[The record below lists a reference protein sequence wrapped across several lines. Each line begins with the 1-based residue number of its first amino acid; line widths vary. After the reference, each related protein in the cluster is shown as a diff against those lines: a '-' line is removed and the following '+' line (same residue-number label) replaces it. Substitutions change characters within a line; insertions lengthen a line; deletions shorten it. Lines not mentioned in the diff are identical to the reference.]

1 MYYSKRKTV
10 DLWDVQVDYGYGDG
24 FETVYTAT
32 SRSEAKA
39 RKKDYIQNNSFGNAV
54 RIHSYREKRN
64 FVHHFIISIC
74 QKDGKKF
81 VRFHATSLLAGFRNV
96 QYYTFTEYCD
106 FDTALKDVLEMGFTE
121 YVKSKAFVHRQLSRD
136 VIESEL
142 YKIYTTYYDG
152 KMPRIIEDVKMIDER
167 IPQGMYI
174 VKA

>member
-1 MYYSKRKTV
+1 MLYNTRKTI
-10 DLWDVQVDYGYGDG
+10 DLFDVQADYGNGY
-24 FETVYTAT
+24 ETVFTAT
-32 SRSEAKA
+32 TLSEAKKG
-39 RKKDYIQNNSFGNAV
+39 KKDYMQNDTFAKEF